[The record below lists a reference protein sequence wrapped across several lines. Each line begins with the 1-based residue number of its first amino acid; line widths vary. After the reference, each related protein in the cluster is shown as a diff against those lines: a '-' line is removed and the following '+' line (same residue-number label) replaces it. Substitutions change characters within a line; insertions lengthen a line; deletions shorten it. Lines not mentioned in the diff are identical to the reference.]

1 MDHLPLKN
9 AVPDFRVHYYGS
21 PRYEKG
27 DFWSFPNRQGWKY
40 VKDISVFEGGTVDQ
54 LAALL
59 QAWLFFGLVQE
70 VTGEPLDQDSFVE
83 SRAPLDSD
91 SSLTT
96 SALPSLITA
105 WTDRMEAL
113 DPSTRSA
120 ERSRVYTMLQE
131 TTDILWQIDAQVH
144 HRPEYIAAQLPPAL
158 LLSLALVVEAFKH
171 AIVRAFE
178 EPYIPTGKTGQRFL
192 RTLLS
197 ANGWCP
203 SLIKSAITHLD
214 LGTVVYVISLGPCSR
229 EKEHSKC
236 TETICLALQ
245 TAGVRTPSHAQD
257 CSNPCYNVEPD
268 LSGVIELISKG
279 SIPLLYFVKK
289 PYLVPITDIAGY
301 DDQTNP
307 PTAALGLG
315 VREYEPGDCY
325 TALSHVFGEGTGNT
339 EGNYLPKCTLIEI
352 WQVLQAQMQR
362 EDATGPDAYWGEGS
376 PLFWM
381 DTLCVPVAPQHHH
394 LRNLAIAHMRQ
405 IYQNASRVLV
415 LSPET
420 RKLESGTAVIEMY
433 TKTFLSG
440 WMQRLWT
447 LQEGALNPCLAV
459 VSGNSSM
466 FHVWDPKYDYRTH
479 RCHRILQDL
488 RRVLEYQLCSSEG
501 ALYDQATPAEQGR
514 VREQR
519 LLIAF
524 KDRFASR
531 KGDETICIATFL
543 GLDPSA
549 LLAIDEHE
557 RMPMLLKMMP
567 HVPDN
572 VLFGRGPRLERIGF
586 GWCPQ
591 TLLAPYGIEVVVST
605 RHKPTSEDGTSLV
618 EIRPP
623 NVLSPAGL
631 HTTLP
636 AIMLAGPARTSE
648 PVLMRDTSDFM
659 LDGKLYSITL
669 LEEAQ
674 LCFHRR
680 ASDFADEMFLALL
693 LALPAGR
700 EYMTALDKYA
710 TAVLVG
716 MSDDTTDEVA
726 KVRYYCKVGTT
737 RIDFIPGVTVL
748 PEEKHAYATW
758 VLPPMQRWIV
768 D

>member
-9 AVPDFRVHYYGS
+9 AVPEFRVHYYGS
-21 PRYEKG
+21 PSYEKG
-27 DFWSFPNRQGWKY
+27 DFWSFPNRQGWQY

-70 VTGEPLDQDSFVE
+70 VTGEPLDQDRFS
-83 SRAPLDSD
+83 SRAPLGSE

-105 WTDRMEAL
+105 WTDRTEVL
-113 DPSTRSA
+113 ETSTRRA
-120 ERSRVYTMLQE
+120 ERLRVYTMLQE
-131 TTDILWQIDAQVH
+131 TTDVLWQIDAQVH
-144 HRPEYIAAQLPPAL
+144 HKPKYIAAQLPPAL
-158 LLSLALVVEAFKH
+158 LLSLALVVEAFKL
-171 AIVRAFE
+171 ASARAFQ

-192 RTLLS
+192 RKLLS

-203 SLIKSAITHLD
+203 SLIRSALTHLD
-214 LGTVVYVISLGPCSR
+214 LGTVVYVISLGPCER
-229 EKEHSKC
+229 EKDHSEC
-236 TETICLALQ
+236 TEIICLALQ
-245 TAGVRTPSHAQD
+245 TAGVRTPSHTQD

-268 LSGVIELISKG
+268 LIDIIKLIGKG

-289 PYLVPITDIAGY
+289 PYHVPITDIAGY

-315 VREYEPGDCY
+315 VREYKPGDRY
-325 TALSHVFGEGTGNT
+325 TAHSHVFGEGTGNT
-339 EGNYLPKCTLIEI
+339 EGHYLPKCALLEI

-362 EDATGPDAYWGEGS
+362 ENGSSPSDSWGEGS

-381 DTLCVPVAPQHHH
+381 DTLCVPVAPHHQQ
-394 LRNLAIAHMRQ
+394 LRNSAITHMRQ
-405 IYQNASRVLV
+405 IYQNAIRVLV

-420 RKLESGTAVIEMY
+420 RKLDSGALIIELY
-433 TKTFLSG
+433 AKTFLSG

-459 VSGNSSM
+459 VDGKSS
-466 FHVWDPKYDYRTH
+466 
-479 RCHRILQDL
+479 
-488 RRVLEYQLCSSEG
+488 
-501 ALYDQATPAEQGR
+501 ALYDQATSAEQVR

-519 LLIAF
+519 VLIAF

-543 GLDPSA
+543 GLDPSP

-557 RMPMLLKMMP
+557 RMPMLLQMMP

-618 EIRPP
+618 EVRPP
-623 NVLSPAGL
+623 NVLSPEGL

-659 LDGKLYSITL
+659 LDGKLYAITL
-669 LEEAQ
+669 LEDARS
-674 LCFHRR
+674 CFHRR
-680 ASDFADEMFLALL
+680 ASEFAAEQYLALL

-700 EYMTALDKYA
+700 EYMAALDKYA

-726 KVRYYCKVGTT
+726 KVRYYCKIGTT

-748 PEEKHAYATW
+748 PEERHAYATW